1 MSCLNYWIPAFAGIT
16 FLLNAR
22 LRLPPVGNENE
33 WLKSL
38 ILKAHP
44 YAAEHSDLFRVCLT
58 IILQI
63 IGVTLFYLRAFLL
76 GNDGGIIGIGA
87 FFVEKAG
94 VFNLVQLFF

>member
-1 MSCLNYWIPAFAGIT
+1 MLGAPRLFLVCIGQHIELAPPACSQAGMSCLNHWIPAFAGMT

-22 LRLPPVGNENE
+22 LHLSPAGHENE

-44 YAAEHSDLFRVCLT
+44 YATEHSNLFRVCLT

-63 IGVTLFYLRAFLL
+63 IGITLF
-76 GNDGGIIGIGA
+76 
-87 FFVEKAG
+87 
-94 VFNLVQLFF
+94 

>member
-1 MSCLNYWIPAFAGIT
+1 MSCLNHWIPAFAGMT

-22 LRLPPVGNENE
+22 LHLSPAGHENE

-38 ILKAHP
+38 ILKVNT
-44 YAAEHSDLFRVCLT
+44 YILEYSDLFRVCLT

-63 IGVTLFYLRAFLL
+63 IGITLFYLRAFLL

-87 FFVEKAG
+87 FFIEKGG